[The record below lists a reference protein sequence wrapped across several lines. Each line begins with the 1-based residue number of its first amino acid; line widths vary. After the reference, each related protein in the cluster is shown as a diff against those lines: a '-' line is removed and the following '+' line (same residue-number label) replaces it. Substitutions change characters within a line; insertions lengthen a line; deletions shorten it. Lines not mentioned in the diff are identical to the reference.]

1 MAKAKSKTQKK
12 IDNNVRIALT
22 DACEDFLQDIPG
34 FQWLSHQANYSDFPS
49 SLLVCC
55 VFDTNENQQQANEND
70 HSNVM
75 RKLIQRKLLTIG
87 VKLKSL
93 QQQIIMDTEEACS
106 QEHEGNWERRLSSR
120 ERRNVTHSKPH

>member
-1 MAKAKSKTQKK
+1 MSKAKSKTQKK

-22 DACEDFLQDIPG
+22 DACEDFLQDISG
-34 FQWLSHQANYSDFPS
+34 FQWLTHQANYSDFPA

-55 VFDTNENQQQANEND
+55 VFDTNENRQQANENG

-93 QQQIIMDTEEACS
+93 QQQIIMDTEEACT

-120 ERRNVTHSKPH
+120 VQRRATGLVPK